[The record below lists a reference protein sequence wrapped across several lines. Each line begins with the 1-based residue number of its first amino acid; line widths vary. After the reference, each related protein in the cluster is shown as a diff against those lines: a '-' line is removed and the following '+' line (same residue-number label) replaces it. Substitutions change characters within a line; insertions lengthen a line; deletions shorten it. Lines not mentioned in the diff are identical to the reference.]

1 MPTKHRLPIL
11 PGTIRDV
18 AYIRVEGEILDA
30 LRYEARAH
38 NTSISFV
45 GNTIFAD
52 AFGVKV
58 KAKYYDYRKAIK
70 RVRKTA

>member
-1 MPTKHRLPIL
+1 MSKHRLPVIA
-11 PGTIRDV
+11 GTIREC
-18 AYIRVEGEILDA
+18 AYIRVEGEILEA
-30 LRYEARAH
+30 LKFEARNH

-58 KAKYYDYRKAIK
+58 KAKYYDYRKAT
-70 RVRKTA
+70 RRTRKTA